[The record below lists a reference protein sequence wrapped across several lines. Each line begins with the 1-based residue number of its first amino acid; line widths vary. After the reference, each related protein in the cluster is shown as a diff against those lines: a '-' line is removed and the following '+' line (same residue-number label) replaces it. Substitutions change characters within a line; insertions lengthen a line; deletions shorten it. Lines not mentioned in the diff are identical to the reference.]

1 MRLSRAHVA
10 TPIAIAPATPKE
22 IRITPLGLFVVGI
35 AIFSARIGY
44 KIIEKKSAPCTI
56 RRKREVPRVVFA
68 GGGNK
73 ILGNGVWDS
82 ATHGSVRQ
90 ARSNLCGFRADLE
103 GTRGGR

>member
-22 IRITPLGLFVVGI
+22 IRITPLGLFVVDG

-44 KIIEKKSAPCTI
+44 KIIEKKSAPCAI

-68 GGGNK
+68 SGGNK
-73 ILGNGVWDS
+73 ILGNGVWDFCNC
-82 ATHGSVRQ
+82 T
-90 ARSNLCGFRADLE
+90 ARSDKRVRTYVDSE
-103 GTRGGR
+103 RT